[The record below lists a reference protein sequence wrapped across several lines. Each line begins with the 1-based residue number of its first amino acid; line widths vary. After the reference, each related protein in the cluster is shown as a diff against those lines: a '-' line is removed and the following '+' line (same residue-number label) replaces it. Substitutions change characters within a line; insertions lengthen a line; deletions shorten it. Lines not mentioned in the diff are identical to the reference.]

1 MKEFS
6 STENPIAADDALPRT
21 SVARTRV
28 RRLTARLNEIW
39 VILGV
44 ALLFLTILEVS
55 LTSYYE
61 RADKRE
67 RQGATKAAANSG
79 VYANADL
86 AEEYFKELTD
96 AKLRTWAP
104 YTQTREAD
112 YRGKFINVND
122 GTRRTWD
129 SEAINDDRSTRL
141 KIFFFGGST
150 LWGLGSSDDFT
161 IPSLV
166 AKVLAENG
174 IGAKVTNY
182 AVIGDVTTQSLI
194 RFVIELRKRNVP
206 DLVVFYGG
214 SVEAFSACYEGEP
227 GVPLGNSNFEKISP
241 KREAK
246 ARISMRLENFAL
258 IRLLTGKTQLA
269 GCSKKVDV
277 LSDGAL
283 DVYLGNVR
291 FIEALSRSLSFKTL
305 FYLEPQL
312 ADKTHRTNYEED
324 QLLKSEKRFP
334 GKNDLYSLMR
344 SKLVKREDES
354 LQQNVIHDLG
364 TIFSDVASPIYMDGG
379 HYGQGGNERISRKIA
394 ADILALY
401 APVK

>member
-1 MKEFS
+1 MGA
-6 STENPIAADDALPRT
+6 NDALLRT
-21 SVARTRV
+21 SAARTRV
-28 RRLTARLNEIW
+28 IRLTALLTEIW
-39 VILGV
+39 AILGV
-44 ALLFLTILEVS
+44 ALLLLTTLEVS

-67 RQGATKAAANSG
+67 RQSAAKAAANSG
-79 VYANADL
+79 VYANPDL

-96 AKLRTWAP
+96 AKARVWAS
-104 YTQTREAD
+104 YTQSQQTD
-112 YRGKFINVND
+112 YAGKFINVHE
-122 GTRRTWD
+122 GTRRTWN
-129 SEAINDDRSTRL
+129 SEAIKDDKRTRL

-150 LWGLGSSDDFT
+150 LWGLGSRDDFT

-166 AKVLAENG
+166 AKMLAENG
-174 IGAKVTNY
+174 ISTEVTNY

-194 RFVIELRKRNVP
+194 RLVLELRKRNVP

-214 SVEAFSACYEGEP
+214 SVEAFSACYEGKP
-227 GVPLGNSNFEKISP
+227 GVPLGNSSLEKISP
-241 KREAK
+241 KKEAK
-246 ARISMRLENFAL
+246 ARISIRLENFAL

-269 GCSKKVDV
+269 GCSKKLDV

-291 FIEALSRSLSFKTL
+291 FIEAISRSLSFRTL

-312 ADKTHRTNYEED
+312 SDKTHRTKYEED
-324 QLLKSEKRFP
+324 QLLKSEKRLP

-354 LQQNVIHDLG
+354 LEQNVFHDLR
-364 TIFSDVASPIYMDGG
+364 TIFADVASPIYMDGG
-379 HYGQGGNERISRKIA
+379 HYGEDGNDRISRKIA

-401 APVK
+401 APAK

>member
-1 MKEFS
+1 MGA
-6 STENPIAADDALPRT
+6 NDALLRT
-21 SVARTRV
+21 SAARTRV
-28 RRLTARLNEIW
+28 IRLTALLTEIW
-39 VILGV
+39 AILGV
-44 ALLFLTILEVS
+44 TLLLLTTLELS

-67 RQGATKAAANSG
+67 RQSAAKAAANSG
-79 VYANADL
+79 VYANPDL

-96 AKLRTWAP
+96 AKARVWAS
-104 YTQTREAD
+104 YTQSQQTD
-112 YRGKFINVND
+112 YAGKLINVHE
-122 GTRRTWD
+122 GTRRTWN
-129 SEAINDDRSTRL
+129 SEAIKDDKRTRL

-150 LWGLGSSDDFT
+150 LWGLGSRDDFT

-166 AKVLAENG
+166 AKMLAENG
-174 IGAKVTNY
+174 ISAEVTNY

-194 RFVIELRKRNVP
+194 RLVLELRKRNVP

-227 GVPLGNSNFEKISP
+227 GVPLGNSSLEKISP
-241 KREAK
+241 KKEAK
-246 ARISMRLENFAL
+246 ARISIRLENFAL

-269 GCSKKVDV
+269 GCSKTLDV

-291 FIEALSRSLSFKTL
+291 FIEAISRSLSFRTL

-312 ADKTHRTNYEED
+312 SDKTHRTKYEED
-324 QLLKSEKRFP
+324 QLLRSEKRLP

-354 LQQNVIHDLG
+354 LEQNVFHDLR
-364 TIFSDVASPIYMDGG
+364 TIFADVASPIYMDGG
-379 HYGQGGNERISRKIA
+379 HYGEDGNDRISRKIA

-401 APVK
+401 APAK

>member
-1 MKEFS
+1 MGA
-6 STENPIAADDALPRT
+6 NDALLRT
-21 SVARTRV
+21 SAARTRV
-28 RRLTARLNEIW
+28 IRLTALLTEIW
-39 VILGV
+39 AILGV
-44 ALLFLTILEVS
+44 ALLLLTTLEVS

-67 RQGATKAAANSG
+67 RQSAAKAAANSG
-79 VYANADL
+79 VYANPDL

-96 AKLRTWAP
+96 AKARVWAS
-104 YTQTREAD
+104 YTQSQQTD
-112 YRGKFINVND
+112 YAGKFINVHE
-122 GTRRTWD
+122 GTRRTWN
-129 SEAINDDRSTRL
+129 SEAIKDDKRL
-141 KIFFFGGST
+141 RIFFFGGST
-150 LWGLGSSDDFT
+150 LWGLGSRDDFT

-166 AKVLAENG
+166 AKMLAENG
-174 IGAKVTNY
+174 ISAEVTNY

-194 RFVIELRKRNVP
+194 RLVLELRKRNVP

-227 GVPLGNSNFEKISP
+227 GVPLGNSSLEKISP
-241 KREAK
+241 KKEAK
-246 ARISMRLENFAL
+246 ARISIRLENFAL
-258 IRLLTGKTQLA
+258 IKLLTGKTQLA
-269 GCSKKVDV
+269 GCSKTLDV

-291 FIEALSRSLSFKTL
+291 FIEAISRSLSFRTL

-312 ADKTHRTNYEED
+312 SDKTHRTKYEED
-324 QLLKSEKRFP
+324 QLLKSEKRLP

-354 LQQNVIHDLG
+354 LEQNVFHDLR
-364 TIFSDVASPIYMDGG
+364 TIFADVASPIYMDGG
-379 HYGQGGNERISRKIA
+379 HYGEDGNDRISRKIA

-401 APVK
+401 APAK

>member
-1 MKEFS
+1 MKES
-6 STENPIAADDALPRT
+6 SSAENRVEADALLRT
-21 SVARTRV
+21 AAVRTRV
-28 RRLTARLNEIW
+28 VRLTGLLNEIW
-39 VILGV
+39 AILGV
-44 ALLFLTILEVS
+44 ALLLLTTLEVS

-67 RQGATKAAANSG
+67 RQSAAKAAATSG
-79 VYANADL
+79 VYANPDL

-96 AKLRTWAP
+96 AKARVWAS
-104 YTQTREAD
+104 YTQSQQAD
-112 YRGKFINVND
+112 YAGKFINVHE
-122 GTRRTWD
+122 GTRRTWH
-129 SEAINDDRSTRL
+129 SEAIKDDKRTRL

-150 LWGLGSSDDFT
+150 LWGLGSRDDFT

-166 AKVLAENG
+166 AKTLAENG
-174 IGAKVTNY
+174 ISADVTNY

-194 RFVIELRKRNVP
+194 RLVLELRKRNVP

-227 GVPLGNSNFEKISP
+227 GVPLGNSNLKKISP
-241 KREAK
+241 KKEAK
-246 ARISMRLENFAL
+246 ARISIRLENFAL

-269 GCSKKVDV
+269 GCSKKLDV

-283 DVYLGNVR
+283 DIYLGNVR
-291 FIEALSRSLSFKTL
+291 FIEAISRSLSFKTL

-312 ADKTHRTNYEED
+312 SDKTNRTKYEED
-324 QLLKSEKRFP
+324 QLSKSEKRLP

-354 LQQNVIHDLG
+354 LEQNVFHDLR
-364 TIFSDVASPIYMDGG
+364 TIFADVASPIYMDGG
-379 HYGQGGNERISRKIA
+379 HYGEDGNDRISREIA

-401 APVK
+401 APAK

>member
-1 MKEFS
+1 MGA
-6 STENPIAADDALPRT
+6 NDALLRT
-21 SVARTRV
+21 SAARTRV
-28 RRLTARLNEIW
+28 IRLTALLTEIW
-39 VILGV
+39 AILGV
-44 ALLFLTILEVS
+44 ALLLLTTLEVS

-67 RQGATKAAANSG
+67 RQSAAKAAANSG
-79 VYANADL
+79 VYANPDL

-96 AKLRTWAP
+96 AKARVWAS
-104 YTQTREAD
+104 YTQSQQTD
-112 YRGKFINVND
+112 YAGKFINVHE
-122 GTRRTWD
+122 GTRRTWN
-129 SEAINDDRSTRL
+129 SEAIKDDKRTRL

-150 LWGLGSSDDFT
+150 LWGLGSRDDFT

-166 AKVLAENG
+166 AKMLAENG
-174 IGAKVTNY
+174 ISTEVTNY

-194 RFVIELRKRNVP
+194 RLVLELRKRNVP

-214 SVEAFSACYEGEP
+214 SVEAFSACYEGKP
-227 GVPLGNSNFEKISP
+227 GVPLGNSSLEKISP
-241 KREAK
+241 KKEAK
-246 ARISMRLENFAL
+246 ARISIRLENFAL

-269 GCSKKVDV
+269 GCSKTLDV

-291 FIEALSRSLSFKTL
+291 FIEAISRSLSFRTL

-312 ADKTHRTNYEED
+312 SDKTHRTKYEED
-324 QLLKSEKRFP
+324 QLLKSEKRLP

-354 LQQNVIHDLG
+354 LEQNVFHDLR
-364 TIFSDVASPIYMDGG
+364 TIFADVASPIYMDGG
-379 HYGQGGNERISRKIA
+379 HYGEDGNDRISRKIA

-401 APVK
+401 APAK

>member
-1 MKEFS
+1 MGA
-6 STENPIAADDALPRT
+6 NDALLRA
-21 SVARTRV
+21 SVARTRGI
-28 RRLTARLNEIW
+28 RLTALLNEIW
-39 VILGV
+39 AILGV
-44 ALLFLTILEVS
+44 ALLLMTILEVS

-67 RQGATKAAANSG
+67 RQSAAKAAANSG
-79 VYANADL
+79 VYANADF

-96 AKLRTWAP
+96 AKHRTWAP
-104 YTQTREAD
+104 YTQTRETD
-112 YRGKFINVND
+112 YRGKFINVDD
-122 GTRRTWD
+122 GTRRTWE
-129 SEAINDDRSTRL
+129 SEAINDDRRARL

-150 LWGLGSSDDFT
+150 LWGLGSRDDFT

-166 AKVLAENG
+166 AKMLAENG
-174 IGAKVTNY
+174 IRAEVTNY

-227 GVPLGNSNFEKISP
+227 GVPLGNSTLEKISP
-241 KREAK
+241 KKEAK
-246 ARISMRLENFAL
+246 ARISIRLENFGL
-258 IRLLTGKTQLA
+258 IRLLTGEPQLA
-269 GCSKKVDV
+269 GCSKNLDV

-291 FIEALSRSLSFKTL
+291 FIEAISRSLSFKTL

-312 ADKTHRTNYEED
+312 SDKTHRTKYEED
-324 QLLKSEKRFP
+324 QLSKSEKRLP

-344 SKLVKREDES
+344 SKLAKREDES
-354 LQQNVIHDLG
+354 LEQNVIHDLR

-379 HYGQGGNERISRKIA
+379 HYGEDGNDRISRRIT

>member
-1 MKEFS
+1 MKESS
-6 STENPIAADDALPRT
+6 STENRSEADALLRT
-21 SVARTRV
+21 AAVRTRFV
-28 RRLTARLNEIW
+28 RLRALLNEIW
-39 VILGV
+39 AILGA
-44 ALLFLTILEVS
+44 ALLLLTTLEVS

-61 RADKRE
+61 RADKSE
-67 RQGATKAAANSG
+67 RQSAAKAAANSG
-79 VYANADL
+79 VYANPDL

-96 AKLRTWAP
+96 AKARVWAS
-104 YTQTREAD
+104 YTHSQQTD
-112 YRGKFINVND
+112 YAGKFINVHE
-122 GTRRTWD
+122 GTRRTWH
-129 SEAINDDRSTRL
+129 SEAIKHDKRTSF

-150 LWGLGSSDDFT
+150 LWGLGSRDDFT

-166 AKVLAENG
+166 AKMLAENG
-174 IGAKVTNY
+174 ISADVTNY

-194 RFVIELRKRNVP
+194 RLVLELRKQNVP

-227 GVPLGNSNFEKISP
+227 GVPLGNSNLEKTSP
-241 KREAK
+241 KKEAK
-246 ARISMRLENFAL
+246 ARISIRLENFAL

-269 GCSKKVDV
+269 GCSKKLDV

-291 FIEALSRSLSFKTL
+291 FIEAISRSLSFRTL

-312 ADKTHRTNYEED
+312 SDKTHRTKYEDD
-324 QLLKSEKRFP
+324 QLLKSEKRLP

-354 LQQNVIHDLG
+354 LEQNVFHDLR
-364 TIFSDVASPIYMDGG
+364 TIFADVASPIYMDGG
-379 HYGQGGNERISRKIA
+379 HYGEDGNDRISRKIA

-401 APVK
+401 APAK

>member
-1 MKEFS
+1 MKESS
-6 STENPIAADDALPRT
+6 STENRVEADALLKT
-21 SVARTRV
+21 AAVRTRV
-28 RRLTARLNEIW
+28 VRLTALLNEIW
-39 VILGV
+39 AILGV
-44 ALLFLTILEVS
+44 ALLLLTTLEVS

-67 RQGATKAAANSG
+67 RQSAAKAAANSG
-79 VYANADL
+79 VYANPYL

-96 AKLRTWAP
+96 AKARVWAS
-104 YTQTREAD
+104 YTQSQQTD
-112 YRGKFINVND
+112 YAGKFINVHE
-122 GTRRTWD
+122 GTRRTWH
-129 SEAINDDRSTRL
+129 SEAIKDDKRTRL

-150 LWGLGSSDDFT
+150 LWGLGSRDDFT

-166 AKVLAENG
+166 AKMLAENG
-174 IGAKVTNY
+174 ISADVTNY

-194 RFVIELRKRNVP
+194 RLVLELRKRNVP

-227 GVPLGNSNFEKISP
+227 GVPLGNSNLEKRSS
-241 KREAK
+241 KKEAK
-246 ARISMRLENFAL
+246 ARISIRLENFAL

-269 GCSKKVDV
+269 GCSKKLDV
-277 LSDGAL
+277 LSEGAL

-291 FIEALSRSLSFKTL
+291 FIEAISRSLSFKTL

-312 ADKTHRTNYEED
+312 SDKTHRTKYEED
-324 QLLKSEKRFP
+324 QLLKSEKRLP

-344 SKLVKREDES
+344 RKLVKREDES
-354 LQQNVIHDLG
+354 LEQNVFHDLRS
-364 TIFSDVASPIYMDGG
+364 IFVDVASPIYMDGG
-379 HYGQGGNERISRKIA
+379 HYGEDGNDRISRRIT

>member
-1 MKEFS
+1 MKESS
-6 STENPIAADDALPRT
+6 STENRLEADALLRT
-21 SVARTRV
+21 AAVRTRV
-28 RRLTARLNEIW
+28 VRLRALLNEIW
-39 VILGV
+39 AILGV
-44 ALLFLTILEVS
+44 ALLLLTTLEVS

-67 RQGATKAAANSG
+67 RQSAAKAAANSG
-79 VYANADL
+79 VYANPDL

-96 AKLRTWAP
+96 AKARVWAS
-104 YTQTREAD
+104 YTQSQQTD
-112 YRGKFINVND
+112 YAGKFINVHE
-122 GTRRTWD
+122 GTRRTWN
-129 SEAINDDRSTRL
+129 SEAIKDDKRTRL

-150 LWGLGSSDDFT
+150 LWGLGSRDDFT

-166 AKVLAENG
+166 AKMLAENG
-174 IGAKVTNY
+174 ISAEVTNY

-194 RFVIELRKRNVP
+194 RFILELRKRNVP

-227 GVPLGNSNFEKISP
+227 GVPLGNSNLEKISP
-241 KREAK
+241 KKEAK
-246 ARISMRLENFAL
+246 ARISIRLENFAL

-269 GCSKKVDV
+269 GCSKKLDV

-291 FIEALSRSLSFKTL
+291 FIEAISRSLSFKTL

-312 ADKTHRTNYEED
+312 SDKAHRTKYEED
-324 QLLKSEKRFP
+324 QLLKSEKRLP

-354 LQQNVIHDLG
+354 LEQNVFHDLR
-364 TIFSDVASPIYMDGG
+364 TIFADVASPVYMDGG
-379 HYGQGGNERISRKIA
+379 HYGEDGNDRISRKIA

-401 APVK
+401 APAK

>member
-1 MKEFS
+1 MKESS
-6 STENPIAADDALPRT
+6 STENRVEADALLRT
-21 SVARTRV
+21 AAVRTRV
-28 RRLTARLNEIW
+28 VRLTALLNEIW
-39 VILGV
+39 AMLGV
-44 ALLFLTILEVS
+44 ALLLLTTLEVS

-67 RQGATKAAANSG
+67 RQSAAKAAANSG
-79 VYANADL
+79 VYANPDL

-96 AKLRTWAP
+96 AKARVWAS
-104 YTQTREAD
+104 YTQSQQTD
-112 YRGKFINVND
+112 YAGKFINVHE
-122 GTRRTWD
+122 GTRRTWH
-129 SEAINDDRSTRL
+129 SEAIKDDKRTSF

-150 LWGLGSSDDFT
+150 LWGLGSRDDFT

-166 AKVLAENG
+166 AKMLAENG
-174 IGAKVTNY
+174 ISADVTNY

-194 RFVIELRKRNVP
+194 RFVLELRKQNVP

-227 GVPLGNSNFEKISP
+227 GVPLGNSNLEKTSP
-241 KREAK
+241 KKEAK
-246 ARISMRLENFAL
+246 ARISIRLENFAL

-269 GCSKKVDV
+269 GCSKKLDV

-291 FIEALSRSLSFKTL
+291 FIEAISRSLSFKTL

-312 ADKTHRTNYEED
+312 SDKTHRTKYEED
-324 QLLKSEKRFP
+324 QLLKSEKRLP

-354 LQQNVIHDLG
+354 LEQNVFHDLRS
-364 TIFSDVASPIYMDGG
+364 IFADVANPIYMDGG
-379 HYGQGGNERISRKIA
+379 HYGEDGNDRISRKIA
-394 ADILALY
+394 ADILALH
-401 APVK
+401 APPK

>member
-1 MKEFS
+1 MGA
-6 STENPIAADDALPRT
+6 NDALLRT
-21 SVARTRV
+21 SAARTRV
-28 RRLTARLNEIW
+28 IRLTALLTEIW
-39 VILGV
+39 AILGV
-44 ALLFLTILEVS
+44 ALLLLTTLEVS

-67 RQGATKAAANSG
+67 RQSAAKAAANSG
-79 VYANADL
+79 VYANPDL

-96 AKLRTWAP
+96 AKARVWAS
-104 YTQTREAD
+104 YTQSQQTD
-112 YRGKFINVND
+112 YAGKFINVHE
-122 GTRRTWD
+122 GTRRTWN
-129 SEAINDDRSTRL
+129 SEAIKDDKRTRL

-150 LWGLGSSDDFT
+150 LWGLGSRDDFT

-166 AKVLAENG
+166 AKMLAENG
-174 IGAKVTNY
+174 ISAEVTNY

-194 RFVIELRKRNVP
+194 RLVLELRKRNVP

-227 GVPLGNSNFEKISP
+227 GVPLGNSSLEKISP
-241 KREAK
+241 KKEAK
-246 ARISMRLENFAL
+246 ARISIRLENFAL

-269 GCSKKVDV
+269 GCSKTLDV

-291 FIEALSRSLSFKTL
+291 FIEAISRSLSFRTL

-312 ADKTHRTNYEED
+312 SDKTHRTKYEED
-324 QLLKSEKRFP
+324 QLLKSEKRLP

-354 LQQNVIHDLG
+354 LEQNVFHDLR
-364 TIFSDVASPIYMDGG
+364 TIFADVASPIYMDGG
-379 HYGQGGNERISRKIA
+379 HYGEDGNDRISRKIA

-401 APVK
+401 APAK

>member
-1 MKEFS
+1 MKESS
-6 STENPIAADDALPRT
+6 STENRVEADALLRT
-21 SVARTRV
+21 AAVRTRV
-28 RRLTARLNEIW
+28 VRLTALLNEIW
-39 VILGV
+39 AILGV
-44 ALLFLTILEVS
+44 ALLLLTTLEVS

-61 RADKRE
+61 RVDKRE
-67 RQGATKAAANSG
+67 RQSAAKAAANSG
-79 VYANADL
+79 VYANPDL

-96 AKLRTWAP
+96 AKARVWAS
-104 YTQTREAD
+104 YTQSQQTD
-112 YRGKFINVND
+112 YAGKFINVHE
-122 GTRRTWD
+122 GTRRTWN
-129 SEAINDDRSTRL
+129 SETINGDRRTRL
-141 KIFFFGGST
+141 RIFFFGGST
-150 LWGLGSSDDFT
+150 LWGLGSRDDFT

-166 AKVLAENG
+166 AKMLAENG
-174 IGAKVTNY
+174 ISAEVTNY

-194 RFVIELRKRNVP
+194 RFVLELRKRNVP

-227 GVPLGNSNFEKISP
+227 GVPLGNSNLEKISP
-241 KREAK
+241 KKEVK
-246 ARISMRLENFAL
+246 ARISIRLENFAL
-258 IRLLTGKTQLA
+258 IRLLTGKKQLA
-269 GCSKKVDV
+269 GCSKKLDV

-291 FIEALSRSLSFKTL
+291 FIEAISRSLSFKTL

-312 ADKTHRTNYEED
+312 ADKTRRTKYEED
-324 QLLKSEKRFP
+324 QLLKSEKRLP

-344 SKLVKREDES
+344 SKLVKRVDES
-354 LQQNVIHDLG
+354 SEQNVFHDLR

-379 HYGQGGNERISRKIA
+379 HYGEGGNDRISRKIA

>member
-1 MKEFS
+1 MGA
-6 STENPIAADDALPRT
+6 NDALLRT
-21 SVARTRV
+21 SAARTRV
-28 RRLTARLNEIW
+28 IRLTALLTEIW
-39 VILGV
+39 AILGV
-44 ALLFLTILEVS
+44 ALLLLTTLEVS

-67 RQGATKAAANSG
+67 RQSAAKAAANSG
-79 VYANADL
+79 VYANPDL

-96 AKLRTWAP
+96 AKARVWAS
-104 YTQTREAD
+104 YTQSQQTD
-112 YRGKFINVND
+112 YAGKFINVHE
-122 GTRRTWD
+122 GTRRTWN
-129 SEAINDDRSTRL
+129 SEAIKDDKRTRL

-150 LWGLGSSDDFT
+150 LWGLGSRDDFT

-166 AKVLAENG
+166 AKMLAKNG
-174 IGAKVTNY
+174 ISAEVTNY

-194 RFVIELRKRNVP
+194 RLVLELRKRNVP

-227 GVPLGNSNFEKISP
+227 GVPLGNSSLEKISP
-241 KREAK
+241 KKEAK
-246 ARISMRLENFAL
+246 ARISIRLENFAL

-269 GCSKKVDV
+269 GCSKTLDV

-291 FIEALSRSLSFKTL
+291 FIEAISRSLSFRTL

-312 ADKTHRTNYEED
+312 SDKTHRTKYEED
-324 QLLKSEKRFP
+324 QLLKSEKRLP

-354 LQQNVIHDLG
+354 LEQNVFHDLR
-364 TIFSDVASPIYMDGG
+364 TIFADVASPIYMDGG
-379 HYGQGGNERISRKIA
+379 HYGEDGNDRISRKIA

-401 APVK
+401 APAK

>member
-1 MKEFS
+1 MGA
-6 STENPIAADDALPRT
+6 NDALLRT
-21 SVARTRV
+21 SAARTRV
-28 RRLTARLNEIW
+28 IRLTALLTEIW

-44 ALLFLTILEVS
+44 ALLLMTTLEVS

-67 RQGATKAAANSG
+67 RQSAAKAAANSG
-79 VYANADL
+79 VYANPDL

-96 AKLRTWAP
+96 AKARVWAS
-104 YTQTREAD
+104 YTQSQQTD
-112 YRGKFINVND
+112 YAGKFINVHE
-122 GTRRTWD
+122 GTRRTWN
-129 SEAINDDRSTRL
+129 SEAIKDDKRTRL

-150 LWGLGSSDDFT
+150 LWGLGSRDDFT

-166 AKVLAENG
+166 AKMLAENG
-174 IGAKVTNY
+174 ISTEVTNY

-194 RFVIELRKRNVP
+194 RLVLELRKRNVP

-214 SVEAFSACYEGEP
+214 SVEAFSACYEGKP
-227 GVPLGNSNFEKISP
+227 GVPLGNSSLEKISP
-241 KREAK
+241 KKEAK
-246 ARISMRLENFAL
+246 ARISIRLENFAL

-269 GCSKKVDV
+269 GCSKTLDV

-291 FIEALSRSLSFKTL
+291 FIEAISRSLSFRTL

-312 ADKTHRTNYEED
+312 SDKTHRTKYEED
-324 QLLKSEKRFP
+324 QLLKSEKRLP

-354 LQQNVIHDLG
+354 LEQNVFHDLR
-364 TIFSDVASPIYMDGG
+364 TIFADVASPIYMDGG
-379 HYGQGGNERISRKIA
+379 HYGEDGNDRISRKIA

-401 APVK
+401 APAK

>member
-1 MKEFS
+1 MGA
-6 STENPIAADDALPRT
+6 NDALLRT
-21 SVARTRV
+21 SAARTRV
-28 RRLTARLNEIW
+28 IRLTALLTEIW
-39 VILGV
+39 AILGV
-44 ALLFLTILEVS
+44 ALLLLTTLEVS

-67 RQGATKAAANSG
+67 RQSAAKAAANSG
-79 VYANADL
+79 VYANPDL

-96 AKLRTWAP
+96 AKARVWAS
-104 YTQTREAD
+104 YTQSQQTD
-112 YRGKFINVND
+112 YAGKFINVHE
-122 GTRRTWD
+122 GTRRTWN
-129 SEAINDDRSTRL
+129 SEAIKDDKRTRL

-150 LWGLGSSDDFT
+150 LWGLGSRDDFT

-166 AKVLAENG
+166 AKMLAENG
-174 IGAKVTNY
+174 ISAEVTNY

-194 RFVIELRKRNVP
+194 RLVLELRKRNVP
-206 DLVVFYGG
+206 DLVVFFGG

-227 GVPLGNSNFEKISP
+227 GVPLGNSSLEKISP
-241 KREAK
+241 KKEAK
-246 ARISMRLENFAL
+246 ARISIRLENFAL

-269 GCSKKVDV
+269 GCSKTLDV

-291 FIEALSRSLSFKTL
+291 FIEAISRSLSFRTL

-312 ADKTHRTNYEED
+312 SDKTHRTKYEED
-324 QLLKSEKRFP
+324 QLLKSEKRLP

-354 LQQNVIHDLG
+354 LEQNVFHDLR
-364 TIFSDVASPIYMDGG
+364 TIFADVASPIYMDGG
-379 HYGQGGNERISRKIA
+379 HYGEDGNDRISRKIA

-401 APVK
+401 APAK

>member
-1 MKEFS
+1 MG
-6 STENPIAADDALPRT
+6 ADDALLRT
-21 SVARTRV
+21 SVARMRV
-28 RRLTARLNEIW
+28 IRLTALLNEIW

-44 ALLFLTILEVS
+44 ALLLLTILEVS

-67 RQGATKAAANSG
+67 RQSAAKAAANSG

-96 AKLRTWAP
+96 AKHRTWAP

-112 YRGKFINVND
+112 YKGKFINVND

-129 SEAINDDRSTRL
+129 SEAINDDRSTGL

-150 LWGLGSSDDFT
+150 LWGLGSRDDFT

-166 AKVLAENG
+166 AKMLAENG

-206 DLVVFYGG
+206 DLVVFYSG

-227 GVPLGNSNFEKISP
+227 GVPLGNSNLEKRPP
-241 KREAK
+241 KKEEK
-246 ARISMRLENFAL
+246 ARISIRLENFAL

-269 GCSKKVDV
+269 GCSKKLDV

-291 FIEALSRSLSFKTL
+291 FIEAISRSLSFKTL

-312 ADKTHRTNYEED
+312 SDKTHRTKYEED
-324 QLLKSEKRFP
+324 QLLKSEKRLP

-344 SKLVKREDES
+344 SKLVKREDQS
-354 LQQNVIHDLG
+354 LEKNVIHDLR

-379 HYGQGGNERISRKIA
+379 HYGEDGNERISRKIA

>member
-1 MKEFS
+1 MKKSS
-6 STENPIAADDALPRT
+6 STENRVEADALLRT
-21 SVARTRV
+21 AAVRTRV
-28 RRLTARLNEIW
+28 VRLTALLNEIW
-39 VILGV
+39 AILGV
-44 ALLFLTILEVS
+44 ALLLLTTLEVS

-67 RQGATKAAANSG
+67 RQSAAKAAANSG
-79 VYANADL
+79 VYANPDL

-96 AKLRTWAP
+96 AKARVWAS
-104 YTQTREAD
+104 YTQSQQTD
-112 YRGKFINVND
+112 YAGKFINVHE
-122 GTRRTWD
+122 GTRRTWN
-129 SEAINDDRSTRL
+129 SEAIKDDKRTRL

-150 LWGLGSSDDFT
+150 LWGLGSRDDFT

-166 AKVLAENG
+166 AKRLAENG
-174 IGAKVTNY
+174 ISAEVTNY

-194 RFVIELRKRNVP
+194 RFVLELRKRKFP

-227 GVPLGNSNFEKISP
+227 GVPLGNSNLERKSP
-241 KREAK
+241 KKEAK
-246 ARISMRLENFAL
+246 ARISIRLENFAL

-269 GCSKKVDV
+269 GCSKKLDV

-291 FIEALSRSLSFKTL
+291 FIEAISRSLSFKTL

-312 ADKTHRTNYEED
+312 SDKTHRTKYEED
-324 QLLKSEKRFP
+324 QLLKSEKRLP

-344 SKLVKREDES
+344 SKLVKREDER
-354 LQQNVIHDLG
+354 LEQNVVHDLR
-364 TIFSDVASPIYMDGG
+364 TIFADVASPIYMDGG
-379 HYGQGGNERISRKIA
+379 HYGEDGNDRISRRIT

>member
-1 MKEFS
+1 MGA
-6 STENPIAADDALPRT
+6 NDALLRT
-21 SVARTRV
+21 SAARTRV
-28 RRLTARLNEIW
+28 IRLTALLTEIW
-39 VILGV
+39 AILGV
-44 ALLFLTILEVS
+44 TLLLLTTLELS

-67 RQGATKAAANSG
+67 RQSAAKAAANSG
-79 VYANADL
+79 VYANPDL

-96 AKLRTWAP
+96 AKARVWAS
-104 YTQTREAD
+104 YTQSQQTD
-112 YRGKFINVND
+112 YAGKLINVHE
-122 GTRRTWD
+122 GTRRTWN
-129 SEAINDDRSTRL
+129 SEAIKDDKRTRL

-150 LWGLGSSDDFT
+150 LWGLGSRDDFT

-166 AKVLAENG
+166 AKMLAENG
-174 IGAKVTNY
+174 ISAEVTNY

-194 RFVIELRKRNVP
+194 RLVLELRKRNVP

-227 GVPLGNSNFEKISP
+227 GVPLGNSSLEKISP
-241 KREAK
+241 KKEAK
-246 ARISMRLENFAL
+246 ARISIRLENFAL

-269 GCSKKVDV
+269 GCSKTLDV

-291 FIEALSRSLSFKTL
+291 FIEAISRSLSFRTL

-312 ADKTHRTNYEED
+312 SDKTHRTKYEED
-324 QLLKSEKRFP
+324 QLLKSEKRLP

-354 LQQNVIHDLG
+354 LEQNVFHDLR
-364 TIFSDVASPIYMDGG
+364 TIFADVASPIYMDGG
-379 HYGQGGNERISRKIA
+379 HYGEDGNDRISRKIA

-401 APVK
+401 APAK

>member
-1 MKEFS
+1 MKESS
-6 STENPIAADDALPRT
+6 STENRVEADALLKT
-21 SVARTRV
+21 AAVRTRV
-28 RRLTARLNEIW
+28 VRLTALLNEIW
-39 VILGV
+39 AILGV
-44 ALLFLTILEVS
+44 ALLLLTALEVS

-67 RQGATKAAANSG
+67 RQSAAKAAANSG
-79 VYANADL
+79 VYANPYL

-96 AKLRTWAP
+96 AKARVWAS
-104 YTQTREAD
+104 YTQSQQTD
-112 YRGKFINVND
+112 YAGKFINVHE
-122 GTRRTWD
+122 GTRRTWH
-129 SEAINDDRSTRL
+129 SEAIKDDKRTRL

-150 LWGLGSSDDFT
+150 LWGLGSGDDFT

-166 AKVLAENG
+166 AKMLAENG
-174 IGAKVTNY
+174 ISADVTNY

-194 RFVIELRKRNVP
+194 RLVLELRKRNVP

-227 GVPLGNSNFEKISP
+227 GVPLGNSNLEKRPP
-241 KREAK
+241 KKEAK
-246 ARISMRLENFAL
+246 ARISIRLENFAL

-269 GCSKKVDV
+269 GCSKKLEV

-291 FIEALSRSLSFKTL
+291 FIEAISRSLSFKTL

-312 ADKTHRTNYEED
+312 SDKTHRTKYEED
-324 QLLKSEKRFP
+324 QLLKSEKRLP

-344 SKLVKREDES
+344 SKLVKREGES
-354 LQQNVIHDLG
+354 LEQNVFHDLR
-364 TIFSDVASPIYMDGG
+364 TIFADVASPIYMDGG
-379 HYGQGGNERISRKIA
+379 HYGEDGNDRISRRIT

>member
-1 MKEFS
+1 MKESS
-6 STENPIAADDALPRT
+6 STENRVEADALLRT
-21 SVARTRV
+21 AAVRTRV
-28 RRLTARLNEIW
+28 VRLTALLNEIW
-39 VILGV
+39 AILGV
-44 ALLFLTILEVS
+44 ALLLLTTLEVS

-67 RQGATKAAANSG
+67 RQSAAKAAANSG
-79 VYANADL
+79 VYANPDL

-96 AKLRTWAP
+96 AKARVWAS
-104 YTQTREAD
+104 YTQSQQTD
-112 YRGKFINVND
+112 YAGKFINVHE
-122 GTRRTWD
+122 GTRRTWN
-129 SEAINDDRSTRL
+129 SEAKDDKRTRL

-150 LWGLGSSDDFT
+150 LWGLGSRDDFT

-166 AKVLAENG
+166 AKMLAENG
-174 IGAKVTNY
+174 ISAEVTNY

-194 RFVIELRKRNVP
+194 RFVLELRKRNVP

-227 GVPLGNSNFEKISP
+227 GVPLGNSNLEKISP
-241 KREAK
+241 KKEAK
-246 ARISMRLENFAL
+246 ARISLRLENFAL
-258 IRLLTGKTQLA
+258 TRLLTGKTQLA
-269 GCSKKVDV
+269 GCSKKLDV

-291 FIEALSRSLSFKTL
+291 FIKAISRSLSFKTL

-312 ADKTHRTNYEED
+312 SDKTHRTKYEED
-324 QLLKSEKRFP
+324 QLLKSEKRLP

-354 LQQNVIHDLG
+354 LEQNVFHDLR
-364 TIFSDVASPIYMDGG
+364 TIFADVASPIYMDGG
-379 HYGQGGNERISRKIA
+379 HYGEDGNERISRKIA
-394 ADILALY
+394 ADISALY
-401 APVK
+401 APAK

>member
-1 MKEFS
+1 MGA
-6 STENPIAADDALPRT
+6 NDALLRT
-21 SVARTRV
+21 SAARTRV
-28 RRLTARLNEIW
+28 IRLTALLTEIW
-39 VILGV
+39 AILGV
-44 ALLFLTILEVS
+44 TLLLLTTLELS

-67 RQGATKAAANSG
+67 RQSAAKAAANSG
-79 VYANADL
+79 VYANPDL

-96 AKLRTWAP
+96 AKARVWAS
-104 YTQTREAD
+104 YTQSQQTD
-112 YRGKFINVND
+112 YAGKFINVHE
-122 GTRRTWD
+122 GTRRTWN
-129 SEAINDDRSTRL
+129 SEAIKDDKRTRL

-150 LWGLGSSDDFT
+150 LWGLGSRDDFT

-166 AKVLAENG
+166 AKMLAENG
-174 IGAKVTNY
+174 ISAEVTNY

-194 RFVIELRKRNVP
+194 RLVLELRKRNVP

-214 SVEAFSACYEGEP
+214 SVEAFSACYEGKP
-227 GVPLGNSNFEKISP
+227 GVPLGNSSLEKISP
-241 KREAK
+241 KKEAK
-246 ARISMRLENFAL
+246 ARISIRLENFAL
-258 IRLLTGKTQLA
+258 IRLLTGKTQVA
-269 GCSKKVDV
+269 GCSKTLDV

-291 FIEALSRSLSFKTL
+291 FIEAISRSLSFRTL

-312 ADKTHRTNYEED
+312 SDKTHRTKYEED
-324 QLLKSEKRFP
+324 QLLKSEKRLP

-354 LQQNVIHDLG
+354 LEQNVFHDLR
-364 TIFSDVASPIYMDGG
+364 TIFADVASPIYMDGG
-379 HYGQGGNERISRKIA
+379 HYGEDGNDRISRKIA

-401 APVK
+401 APAK

>member
-1 MKEFS
+1 MKESS
-6 STENPIAADDALPRT
+6 STENRVEADALLRT
-21 SVARTRV
+21 AAVRTRV
-28 RRLTARLNEIW
+28 VRLTALLNEIW
-39 VILGV
+39 AILGV
-44 ALLFLTILEVS
+44 ALLLLTTLEVS

-67 RQGATKAAANSG
+67 RQSAAKAAANSG
-79 VYANADL
+79 VYANPDL

-96 AKLRTWAP
+96 AKARVWAS
-104 YTQTREAD
+104 YTQSQQTD
-112 YRGKFINVND
+112 YAGKFINVHE
-122 GTRRTWD
+122 GTRRTWN
-129 SEAINDDRSTRL
+129 SEIINGDRRTRL

-150 LWGLGSSDDFT
+150 LWGLGSRDDFT

-166 AKVLAENG
+166 AKMLAENG
-174 IGAKVTNY
+174 ISAEVTNY

-194 RFVIELRKRNVP
+194 RFVLELRKRNVP

-227 GVPLGNSNFEKISP
+227 GVPLGNSNLEKISP
-241 KREAK
+241 KKEVK
-246 ARISMRLENFAL
+246 ARISIRLENFAL
-258 IRLLTGKTQLA
+258 IRLLAGKKQLA
-269 GCSKKVDV
+269 GCSKKLDV

-291 FIEALSRSLSFKTL
+291 FIEAISRSLSFKTL

-312 ADKTHRTNYEED
+312 ADKTRRTKYEED
-324 QLLKSEKRFP
+324 QLLKSEKRLP

-344 SKLVKREDES
+344 SKLVKRVDES
-354 LQQNVIHDLG
+354 SEQSVFHDLR

-379 HYGQGGNERISRKIA
+379 HYGEGGNDRISRKIA

>member
-1 MKEFS
+1 MGA
-6 STENPIAADDALPRT
+6 NDALLRT
-21 SVARTRV
+21 SAARTRV
-28 RRLTARLNEIW
+28 IRLTALLTEIW
-39 VILGV
+39 AILGV
-44 ALLFLTILEVS
+44 TLLLLTTLELS

-67 RQGATKAAANSG
+67 RQSAAKAAANSG
-79 VYANADL
+79 VYANPDL

-96 AKLRTWAP
+96 AKARVWAS
-104 YTQTREAD
+104 YTQSQQTD
-112 YRGKFINVND
+112 YAGKFINVHE
-122 GTRRTWD
+122 GTRRTWN
-129 SEAINDDRSTRL
+129 SEAIKDDKRTRL

-150 LWGLGSSDDFT
+150 LWGLGSRDDFT

-166 AKVLAENG
+166 AKMLAENG
-174 IGAKVTNY
+174 ISAEVTNY

-194 RFVIELRKRNVP
+194 RLVLELRKRNVP

-227 GVPLGNSNFEKISP
+227 GVPLGNSSLEKISP
-241 KREAK
+241 KKEAK
-246 ARISMRLENFAL
+246 ARISIRLENFAL

-269 GCSKKVDV
+269 GCSKTLDV

-291 FIEALSRSLSFKTL
+291 FIEAISRSLSFRTL

-312 ADKTHRTNYEED
+312 SDKTHRTKYEED
-324 QLLKSEKRFP
+324 QLLKSEKRLP

-354 LQQNVIHDLG
+354 LEQNVFHDLR
-364 TIFSDVASPIYMDGG
+364 TIFADVASPIYMDGG
-379 HYGQGGNERISRKIA
+379 HYGEDGNDRISRKIA

-401 APVK
+401 APAK

>member
-1 MKEFS
+1 MKESS
-6 STENPIAADDALPRT
+6 STENRVEADALLRT
-21 SVARTRV
+21 AAVRTRV
-28 RRLTARLNEIW
+28 VRLTALLTEIW

-44 ALLFLTILEVS
+44 ALLLMTILEVS

-67 RQGATKAAANSG
+67 RQSAAKAAANSG
-79 VYANADL
+79 VYANPDV

-96 AKLRTWAP
+96 AKARVWAS
-104 YTQTREAD
+104 YTQSQQTD
-112 YRGKFINVND
+112 YAGKFINIHE
-122 GTRRTWD
+122 GTRRTWS
-129 SEAINDDRSTRL
+129 SEAIKDDKRTRL

-150 LWGLGSSDDFT
+150 LWGLGSRDDFT

-166 AKVLAENG
+166 AKMLAENG
-174 IGAKVTNY
+174 ISAEVTNY

-194 RFVIELRKRNVP
+194 RFVLELRKRNVP

-227 GVPLGNSNFEKISP
+227 GVPLGNSNLEKISP
-241 KREAK
+241 KKEAK
-246 ARISMRLENFAL
+246 ARISIRLENFAL
-258 IRLLTGKTQLA
+258 VKLLTGKTQLA
-269 GCSKKVDV
+269 GCSKKLDV

-291 FIEALSRSLSFKTL
+291 FIEAISRSLSFKTL

-312 ADKTHRTNYEED
+312 SDKTHRTKYEED
-324 QLLKSEKRFP
+324 QLLKSEKRLP

-344 SKLVKREDES
+344 SKLVKREGES
-354 LQQNVIHDLG
+354 LQQNVFHDLR
-364 TIFSDVASPIYMDGG
+364 TIFADVVSPIYMDGG
-379 HYGQGGNERISRKIA
+379 HYGEDGNDRISRRIT

-401 APVK
+401 APAK